1 MIPKAAFLLGLALAA
16 SGLVSPPVA
25 LAVGL
30 LFGFSF
36 PHPFDQSAKKLSRY
50 LLQASVV
57 GLGFGMNLH
66 DVIRAGRSGFVY
78 TVLGISFAMLAGM
91 ALGTLLGMT
100 RIPAFLIATG
110 TAICGGS
117 AIAAVGPIIGASSEQ
132 MAVSLGT
139 IFVLNSVALLIFPAI
154 GAALKLT
161 QTQFGLWAALAIHDT
176 SSVVGAAA
184 KYGAVALAVGTTVK
198 LARALW
204 IVPMSIATALIKHS
218 RAKIQ
223 WPWFIA
229 LFCLAAVCNTYLPA
243 WAPTYTLLAR
253 VARIGLTAT
262 LYLIGSGISIATLK
276 KVGHRPLL
284 QGVILWL
291 LISGGSLWLIRAGWI
306 ALERVEQSFSSA
318 LRHYVGPQLQPLS
331 VP

>member
-1 MIPKAAFLLGLALAA
+1 MIARVVFLVGLAIAASGFVSPPLALAL
-16 SGLVSPPVA
+16 GLV
-25 LAVGL
+25 
-30 LFGFSF
+30 FGFTF
-36 PHPFDQSAKKLSRY
+36 PHPFDRSAKKLSRY

-78 TVLGISFAMLAGM
+78 TVFGITFTMVVGM
-91 ALGTLLGMT
+91 ALGALLKMQRT
-100 RIPAFLIATG
+100 PAFLISTG

-117 AIAAVGPIIGASSEQ
+117 AIAAVGPITGASDEQ

-139 IFVLNSVALLIFPAI
+139 VFVLNSIALLTFPAI
-154 GAALKLT
+154 GAALHLS

-204 IVPMSIATALIKHS
+204 IVPMSLGTALIKHA
-218 RAKIQ
+218 RARIQ

-229 LFCLAAVCNTYLPA
+229 FFCLAAVCNTYLPEGA
-243 WAPTYTLLAR
+243 KAYGLLWRA
-253 VARIGLTAT
+253 AKIGLTAT
-262 LYLIGSGISIATLK
+262 LYLIGSSLSIATLK
-276 KVGHRPLL
+276 KVGHRPML

-291 LISGGSLWLIRAGWI
+291 LISTGSLWLIRIGWI
-306 ALERVEQSFSSA
+306 AL
-318 LRHYVGPQLQPLS
+318 
-331 VP
+331 

>member
-1 MIPKAAFLLGLALAA
+1 MIPKAVFLLGLALAA
-16 SGLVSPPVA
+16 SGFVSPPVA
-25 LAVGL
+25 LALGL
-30 LFGFSF
+30 FFGFVF
-36 PHPFDQSAKKLSRY
+36 PHPYDQSAKKLSRY

-78 TVLGISFAMLAGM
+78 TLLSISFAMVVGM
-91 ALGTLLGMT
+91 ALGAMLKMQRT
-100 RIPAFLIATG
+100 PAFLISTG

-117 AIAAVGPIIGASSEQ
+117 AIAAVGPITGASAEQ

-139 IFVLNSVALLIFPAI
+139 IFVLNSIALLIFPAI

-223 WPWFIA
+223 WPWFVA

-243 WAPTYTLLAR
+243 WAATYSLLSR
-253 VARIGLTAT
+253 IARIGLTAT
-262 LYLIGSGISIATLK
+262 LYLIGSGISVATLRQA
-276 KVGHRPLL
+276 GHRPLL

-291 LISGGSLWLIRAGWI
+291 LISAGSLWLIRAGWI
-306 ALERVEQSFSSA
+306 AL
-318 LRHYVGPQLQPLS
+318 
-331 VP
+331 

>member
-1 MIPKAAFLLGLALAA
+1 MISKVVFLLGLAVAA
-16 SGLVSPPVA
+16 SGRFSPPLA
-25 LAVGL
+25 LALGL
-30 LFGFSF
+30 VFGFVFS
-36 PHPFDQSAKKLSRY
+36 HPFDRSAKKLSRY

-66 DVIRAGRSGFVY
+66 DVVRAGRSGFVY
-78 TVLGISFAMLAGM
+78 TVLGISFAMIVGM
-91 ALGTLLGMT
+91 GLGAMLGMKKT
-100 RIPAFLIATG
+100 PAFLISTG

-117 AIAAVGPIIGASSEQ
+117 AIAAVGPITGASDEQ

-139 IFVLNSVALLIFPAI
+139 IFVLNSIALLIFPPI
-154 GAALKLT
+154 GTALKLS

-204 IVPMSIATALIKHS
+204 IVPLSIATALVKHA

-243 WAPTYTLLAR
+243 GVAAYGLLSR
-253 VARIGLTAT
+253 IARIGLTAT
-262 LYLIGSGISIATLK
+262 LYLIGTSISIATLK

-291 LISGGSLWLIRAGWI
+291 LISAGSLWLIRVGWI
-306 ALERVEQSFSSA
+306 SL
-318 LRHYVGPQLQPLS
+318 
-331 VP
+331 